1 MARHIEFLGE
11 IKTASQWAEVTGIPM
26 PTIVQR
32 LRRGWSIE
40 DTLTIKPKPKASQ
53 TNRNDQLPA
62 EEILDSSEAPV
73 EKPENNKKER
83 KRMNT
88 YEILRGDIFYIEANS
103 YSTRGSEQWTGR
115 PAVIVSNDHNNK
127 YANTVEVVYLTT
139 QPKKDLPTHT
149 TIYGT
154 SKRSTTLCEQIST
167 IDKSRI
173 GDFIGRVTGEEMEEI
188 NKALL
193 ISLGIEQ
200 VERPVENDEPETI
213 EDEVECMNEEYY
225 DEADEEYEDDEDE
238 SAAIITQLN
247 AELLAA
253 KEREALMR
261 DLYDHLLKS
270 IIGR

>member
-1 MARHIEFLGE
+1 MAKHIKFQGEF
-11 IKTASQWAEVTGIPM
+11 KRVTQWAEVTGIPM
-26 PTIVQR
+26 ATISQR
-32 LRRGWSIE
+32 LLRGWSIE
-40 DTLTIKPKPKASQ
+40 RALTTKPRPKASQ

-62 EEILDSSEAPV
+62 KEILDEPEAPV

-88 YEILRGDIFYIEANS
+88 YEILRGDIFYIEASTNF
-103 YSTRGSEQWTGR
+103 TRGSEQWTGR

-127 YANTVEVVYLTT
+127 YSNTVEVVYLTT

-173 GDFIGRVTGEEMEEI
+173 GDFVGRVTGEEMEEI

-200 VERPVENDEPETI
+200 VERPVENDESEAI
-213 EDEVECMNEEYY
+213 EDEVECMNEDYY
-225 DEADEEYEDDEDE
+225 DEECEDNEDE
-238 SAAIITQLN
+238 SVAIITQLN